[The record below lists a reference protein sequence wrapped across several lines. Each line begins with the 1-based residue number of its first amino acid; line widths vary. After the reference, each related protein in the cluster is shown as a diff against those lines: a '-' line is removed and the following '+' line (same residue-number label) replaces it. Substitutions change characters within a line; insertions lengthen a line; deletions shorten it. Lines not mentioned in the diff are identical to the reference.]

1 MQFPCRMVT
10 IAFVLCGPI
19 FLCACES
26 KSRDFVGERA
36 ARVLAAPDRVEAYR
50 VAGIR
55 GYSPTS
61 APADRTAGMA
71 GYPITAI
78 GRNQSK
84 DFGAR
89 LGAVLLDDRSYEWN
103 MAKACMFDPGVA
115 FRLWRGEESVVVLI
129 CFKCDEVGIAP
140 DDSVKDLRTK
150 NADPGI
156 PALRRL
162 AQEAFPDDVEIQQLK

>member
-1 MQFPCRMVT
+1 MQFPSRMVT
-10 IAFVLCGPI
+10 IVFVLCVPI

-50 VAGIR
+50 VSGVR

-61 APADRTAGMA
+61 APAERPAGMA
-71 GYPITAI
+71 GYPITAT

-89 LGAVLLDDRSYEWN
+89 LGAVLLDDKTYEWN
-103 MAKACMFDPGVA
+103 MAKGCMFDPGVA
-115 FRLWRGEESVVVLI
+115 FRLWKGEESVVVLI

-140 DDSVKDLRTK
+140 DDSVKGLRIK
-150 NADPGI
+150 DADPGI
-156 PALRRL
+156 LALRRL